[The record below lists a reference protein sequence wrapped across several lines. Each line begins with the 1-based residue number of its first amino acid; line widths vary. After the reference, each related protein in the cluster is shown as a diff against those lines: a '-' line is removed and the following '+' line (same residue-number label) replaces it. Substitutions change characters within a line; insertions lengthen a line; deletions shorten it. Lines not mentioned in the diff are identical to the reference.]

1 MPRKGGVVRRDVL
14 PDPIYNSKLVTRLIN
29 KIMLDGKKGTAEKIL
44 YTAFNKVEAKTGK
57 PAMDVFAT
65 AFLNAPSRSFVKNLI
80 EAQKILVNGSA
91 VKAGYI
97 LKDGDKVEFLQSQ
110 PEPIEAKAE
119 EVDFKIVYEDPDLL
133 VVDKPQGLVVHPCQS
148 TKSGTLVNGL
158 LAKVKDLSGINGKL
172 RPGIVHRLD
181 KNTSGLML
189 VAKNDF
195 AHVELA
201 KMIKEKSVKRKYLAL
216 LDGIVWEN
224 SGHIENFLAR
234 DPKNRKKYAVSATG
248 KLAISNF
255 VVKKR
260 YETCSLV
267 EFSLVTGRTHQIRVH
282 AAYALGCPII
292 GDRLYGTRKPG
303 QRLCLHASQLS
314 FIHPQTKEYVTFD
327 SKCPF

>member
-1 MPRKGGVVRRDVL
+1 MK
-14 PDPIYNSKLVTRLIN
+14 KVTQIQNEDAGKRL
-29 KIMLDGKKGTAEKIL
+29 
-44 YTAFNKVEAKTGK
+44 
-57 PAMDVFAT
+57 DVFAT

-282 AAYALGCPII
+282 SAFI
-292 GDRLYGTRKPG
+292 GHPVVGDELYGKAVKGLRG
-303 QRLCLHASQLS
+303 QLLHSYSLEFRHPRTGDEMKFLS
-314 FIHPQTKEYVTFD
+314 PLPDYFESYIAKLKGFQE
-327 SKCPF
+327 

>member
-1 MPRKGGVVRRDVL
+1 MK
-14 PDPIYNSKLVTRLIN
+14 KVTQIQNEDAGKRL
-29 KIMLDGKKGTAEKIL
+29 
-44 YTAFNKVEAKTGK
+44 
-57 PAMDVFAT
+57 DVFAT

-91 VKAGYI
+91 VKAGFV
-97 LKDGDKVEFLQSQ
+97 LKGGDKVEFLQSQ

-224 SGHIENFLAR
+224 SGHVENFLAR
-234 DPKNRKKYAVSATG
+234 DPKNRKKYTVSATG
-248 KLAISNF
+248 KFAISNF

-282 AAYALGCPII
+282 SAFI
-292 GDRLYGTRKPG
+292 GHPVVGDELYGKAVRGLRG
-303 QRLCLHASQLS
+303 QLLHSYSLEFRHPRTGEEMKFLS
-314 FIHPQTKEYVTFD
+314 PLPDYFENYIAKLKDFQE
-327 SKCPF
+327 

>member
-1 MPRKGGVVRRDVL
+1 MK
-14 PDPIYNSKLVTRLIN
+14 KVTQIQNEDAGKRL
-29 KIMLDGKKGTAEKIL
+29 
-44 YTAFNKVEAKTGK
+44 
-57 PAMDVFAT
+57 DVFAT

-195 AHVELA
+195 AHIELA

-282 AAYALGCPII
+282 SAFI
-292 GDRLYGTRKPG
+292 GHPVVGDELYGKAVKGLRG
-303 QRLCLHASQLS
+303 QLLHSYSLEFRHPRTGEEMKFLS
-314 FIHPQTKEYVTFD
+314 PLPDYFESYIAKLKGFQE
-327 SKCPF
+327 

>member
-1 MPRKGGVVRRDVL
+1 MK
-14 PDPIYNSKLVTRLIN
+14 KVTQIQN
-29 KIMLDGKKGTAEKIL
+29 ED
-44 YTAFNKVEAKTGK
+44 TGK
-57 PAMDVFAT
+57 RLDVFAT

-80 EAQKILVNGSA
+80 EAQKILVNGLA

-97 LKDGDKVEFLQSQ
+97 LKVGDKVEFLQSQ

-119 EVDFKIVYEDPDLL
+119 EVDFKIVCEDSDLL

-282 AAYALGCPII
+282 SAFI
-292 GDRLYGTRKPG
+292 GHPVVGDELYGKAVKGLRG
-303 QRLCLHASQLS
+303 QLLHSYSLEFRHPRTGEEMKFLS
-314 FIHPQTKEYVTFD
+314 PLPDYFEEYIKKLKDFQE
-327 SKCPF
+327 

>member
-1 MPRKGGVVRRDVL
+1 MK
-14 PDPIYNSKLVTRLIN
+14 KVTQIQNEDIGKRL
-29 KIMLDGKKGTAEKIL
+29 
-44 YTAFNKVEAKTGK
+44 
-57 PAMDVFAT
+57 DVFAT

-80 EAQKILVNGSA
+80 EAQKILVNGLA

-97 LKDGDKVEFLQSQ
+97 LKVGDKVEFLQSQ

-119 EVDFKIVYEDPDLL
+119 EVDFKIVCEDSDLL

-282 AAYALGCPII
+282 SAFI
-292 GDRLYGTRKPG
+292 GHPVVGDELYGKAVRGLRG
-303 QRLCLHASQLS
+303 QLLHSYSLEFRHPRTGEEMKFLS
-314 FIHPQTKEYVTFD
+314 PLPDYFESYIAKLKGFQE
-327 SKCPF
+327 

>member
-1 MPRKGGVVRRDVL
+1 MK
-14 PDPIYNSKLVTRLIN
+14 KVTQIQNEDAGKRL
-29 KIMLDGKKGTAEKIL
+29 
-44 YTAFNKVEAKTGK
+44 
-57 PAMDVFAT
+57 DVFAT

-80 EAQKILVNGSA
+80 EAQKILVNGLA

-97 LKDGDKVEFLQSQ
+97 LKVGDKVEFLESQ

-119 EVDFKIVYEDPDLL
+119 EVDFKIVYEDSDLL

-282 AAYALGCPII
+282 SAFI
-292 GDRLYGTRKPG
+292 GHPVVGDELYGKVVRGLRG
-303 QRLCLHASQLS
+303 QLLHSYSLEFRHPRTGEEMKFLS
-314 FIHPQTKEYVTFD
+314 PLPDYFENYIAKLKDFQE
-327 SKCPF
+327 

>member
-1 MPRKGGVVRRDVL
+1 MK
-14 PDPIYNSKLVTRLIN
+14 KVTQIQNKDAGKRL
-29 KIMLDGKKGTAEKIL
+29 
-44 YTAFNKVEAKTGK
+44 
-57 PAMDVFAT
+57 DVFAT

-119 EVDFKIVYEDPDLL
+119 EVDFKIVYEDSDLL

-234 DPKNRKKYAVSATG
+234 DPKNRKKYAVSTAG

-282 AAYALGCPII
+282 SAFI
-292 GDRLYGTRKPG
+292 GHPVVGDELYGKAVKDLRG
-303 QRLCLHASQLS
+303 QLLHSYSLEFRHPRTGEEMKFLS
-314 FIHPQTKEYVTFD
+314 PLPDYFESYIAKLKGFQE
-327 SKCPF
+327 

>member
-1 MPRKGGVVRRDVL
+1 MK
-14 PDPIYNSKLVTRLIN
+14 KVTQIQNEDAGKRL
-29 KIMLDGKKGTAEKIL
+29 
-44 YTAFNKVEAKTGK
+44 
-57 PAMDVFAT
+57 DVFAT

-282 AAYALGCPII
+282 SAFI
-292 GDRLYGTRKPG
+292 GHPVVGDELYGKAVRGLRG
-303 QRLCLHASQLS
+303 QLLHSYSLEFRHPRTAEEMKFLS
-314 FIHPQTKEYVTFD
+314 PLPDYFESYIAKLKGFQE
-327 SKCPF
+327 

>member
-1 MPRKGGVVRRDVL
+1 MK
-14 PDPIYNSKLVTRLIN
+14 KVTQIQNEDAGKRL
-29 KIMLDGKKGTAEKIL
+29 
-44 YTAFNKVEAKTGK
+44 
-57 PAMDVFAT
+57 DVFAT

-91 VKAGYI
+91 VKAGFV
-97 LKDGDKVEFLQSQ
+97 LKGGDKVEFLQSQ

-224 SGHIENFLAR
+224 SGHVENFLAR
-234 DPKNRKKYAVSATG
+234 DPKNRKKYTVSATG
-248 KLAISNF
+248 KFAISNF

-282 AAYALGCPII
+282 SAFI
-292 GDRLYGTRKPG
+292 GHPVVGDELYGKAVKGLRG
-303 QRLCLHASQLS
+303 QLLHSYSLEFRHPRTGEEMKFLS
-314 FIHPQTKEYVTFD
+314 PLPDYFENYIAKLKDFQE
-327 SKCPF
+327 

>member
-1 MPRKGGVVRRDVL
+1 MK
-14 PDPIYNSKLVTRLIN
+14 KVTQIQNEDAGKRL
-29 KIMLDGKKGTAEKIL
+29 
-44 YTAFNKVEAKTGK
+44 
-57 PAMDVFAT
+57 DVFAT

-282 AAYALGCPII
+282 SAFI
-292 GDRLYGTRKPG
+292 GHPVVGDELYGKAVRGLRG
-303 QRLCLHASQLS
+303 QLLHSYSLEFRHPRTGEEMKFLS
-314 FIHPQTKEYVTFD
+314 PLPDYFESYIAKLKGFQE
-327 SKCPF
+327 

>member
-1 MPRKGGVVRRDVL
+1 MK
-14 PDPIYNSKLVTRLIN
+14 KVTQIQNEDAGKRL
-29 KIMLDGKKGTAEKIL
+29 
-44 YTAFNKVEAKTGK
+44 
-57 PAMDVFAT
+57 DVFAT

-97 LKDGDKVEFLQSQ
+97 LKDSDKVEFLQSQ

-282 AAYALGCPII
+282 SAFI
-292 GDRLYGTRKPG
+292 GHPVVGDELYGKAVKGLRG
-303 QRLCLHASQLS
+303 QLLHSYSLEFRHPRTGEEMKFLS
-314 FIHPQTKEYVTFD
+314 PLPDYFENYIAKLKDFQE
-327 SKCPF
+327 

>member
-1 MPRKGGVVRRDVL
+1 MK
-14 PDPIYNSKLVTRLIN
+14 KVTQIQNEDAGKRL
-29 KIMLDGKKGTAEKIL
+29 
-44 YTAFNKVEAKTGK
+44 
-57 PAMDVFAT
+57 DVFAT

-91 VKAGYI
+91 VKAGFV
-97 LKDGDKVEFLQSQ
+97 LKGGDKVEFLQSQ

-119 EVDFKIVYEDPDLL
+119 EVDFKIVYEDSDLL

-282 AAYALGCPII
+282 SAFIGHPVI
-292 GDRLYGTRKPG
+292 GDELYGKAVKGLRG
-303 QRLCLHASQLS
+303 QLLHSYSLEFRHPRTGEEMKFLS
-314 FIHPQTKEYVTFD
+314 PLPDYFESYIEKLKDFQE
-327 SKCPF
+327 

>member
-1 MPRKGGVVRRDVL
+1 MK
-14 PDPIYNSKLVTRLIN
+14 KVTQIQNEDAGKRL
-29 KIMLDGKKGTAEKIL
+29 
-44 YTAFNKVEAKTGK
+44 
-57 PAMDVFAT
+57 DVFAT

-91 VKAGYI
+91 VKAGFV
-97 LKDGDKVEFLQSQ
+97 LKGGDKVEFLQSQ

-224 SGHIENFLAR
+224 SGHVENFLAR

-282 AAYALGCPII
+282 SAFI
-292 GDRLYGTRKPG
+292 GHPVVGDELYGKAVRGLRG
-303 QRLCLHASQLS
+303 QLLHSYSLEFRHPRTGEEMKFLS
-314 FIHPQTKEYVTFD
+314 PLPDYFESYIAKLKSFQE
-327 SKCPF
+327 

>member
-1 MPRKGGVVRRDVL
+1 MK
-14 PDPIYNSKLVTRLIN
+14 KVTQIQNEDAGKRL
-29 KIMLDGKKGTAEKIL
+29 
-44 YTAFNKVEAKTGK
+44 
-57 PAMDVFAT
+57 DVFAT

-282 AAYALGCPII
+282 SAFI
-292 GDRLYGTRKPG
+292 GHPVVGDELYGKEVRGLRG
-303 QRLCLHASQLS
+303 QLLHSYSLEFRHPRTGEEMKFLS
-314 FIHPQTKEYVTFD
+314 PLPDYFESYIAKLKGFQE
-327 SKCPF
+327 

>member
-1 MPRKGGVVRRDVL
+1 MK
-14 PDPIYNSKLVTRLIN
+14 KVTQIQNEDAGKRL
-29 KIMLDGKKGTAEKIL
+29 
-44 YTAFNKVEAKTGK
+44 
-57 PAMDVFAT
+57 DVFAT

-80 EAQKILVNGSA
+80 EAQKILVNGLA

-119 EVDFKIVYEDPDLL
+119 EVDFKIVYEDSDLL

-282 AAYALGCPII
+282 SAFI
-292 GDRLYGTRKPG
+292 GHPVVGDELYGKAVRGLRG
-303 QRLCLHASQLS
+303 QLLHSYSLEFRHPRTGEEMKFLS
-314 FIHPQTKEYVTFD
+314 PLPDYFESYIAKLKGFQE
-327 SKCPF
+327 

>member
-1 MPRKGGVVRRDVL
+1 MK
-14 PDPIYNSKLVTRLIN
+14 KVTQIQNEDAGKRL
-29 KIMLDGKKGTAEKIL
+29 
-44 YTAFNKVEAKTGK
+44 
-57 PAMDVFAT
+57 DVFAT

-80 EAQKILVNGSA
+80 EAQKILVNGLA

-97 LKDGDKVEFLQSQ
+97 LKVGDKVEFLESQ

-119 EVDFKIVYEDPDLL
+119 EVDFKIVYEDSDLL

-282 AAYALGCPII
+282 SAFI
-292 GDRLYGTRKPG
+292 GHPVVGDELYGKAVRGLRG
-303 QRLCLHASQLS
+303 QLLHSYSLEFRHPRTGEEMKFLS
-314 FIHPQTKEYVTFD
+314 PLPDYFENYIAKLKDFQE
-327 SKCPF
+327 

>member
-1 MPRKGGVVRRDVL
+1 MK
-14 PDPIYNSKLVTRLIN
+14 KVTQIQNEDAGKRL
-29 KIMLDGKKGTAEKIL
+29 
-44 YTAFNKVEAKTGK
+44 
-57 PAMDVFAT
+57 DVFAT

-97 LKDGDKVEFLQSQ
+97 LKGGDKVEFLQSQ

-282 AAYALGCPII
+282 SAFI
-292 GDRLYGTRKPG
+292 GHPVVGDELYGKAVRDLRG
-303 QRLCLHASQLS
+303 QLLHSYSLEFRHPRTGEEMKFLS
-314 FIHPQTKEYVTFD
+314 PLPDYFESYIAKLKGFQE
-327 SKCPF
+327 

>member
-1 MPRKGGVVRRDVL
+1 MK
-14 PDPIYNSKLVTRLIN
+14 KVTQIQNEDAGKRL
-29 KIMLDGKKGTAEKIL
+29 
-44 YTAFNKVEAKTGK
+44 
-57 PAMDVFAT
+57 DVFAT
-65 AFLNAPSRSFVKNLI
+65 AFLNAPSRSFVKNLKKKK
-80 EAQKILVNGSA
+80 KILVNGSA
-91 VKAGYI
+91 VKAGFV
-97 LKDGDKVEFLQSQ
+97 LKGGDKVEFLQSQ

-224 SGHIENFLAR
+224 SGHVENFLAR
-234 DPKNRKKYAVSATG
+234 DPKNRKKYTVSATG
-248 KLAISNF
+248 KFAISNF

-282 AAYALGCPII
+282 SAFI
-292 GDRLYGTRKPG
+292 GHPVVGDELYGKAVRGLRG
-303 QRLCLHASQLS
+303 QLLHSYSLEFRHPRTGEEMKFLS
-314 FIHPQTKEYVTFD
+314 PLPDYFENYIAKLKDFQE
-327 SKCPF
+327 

>member
-1 MPRKGGVVRRDVL
+1 MK
-14 PDPIYNSKLVTRLIN
+14 KVTQIQN
-29 KIMLDGKKGTAEKIL
+29 ED
-44 YTAFNKVEAKTGK
+44 TGK
-57 PAMDVFAT
+57 RLDVFAT

-80 EAQKILVNGSA
+80 EAQKILVNGLA

-97 LKDGDKVEFLQSQ
+97 LKVGDKVEFLQSQ

-119 EVDFKIVYEDPDLL
+119 EVDFKIVYEDSDLL

-260 YETCSLV
+260 YEICSLV

-282 AAYALGCPII
+282 SAFI
-292 GDRLYGTRKPG
+292 GHPVVGDELYGKAVKGLRG
-303 QRLCLHASQLS
+303 QLLHSYSLEFRHPRTGEEMKFLS
-314 FIHPQTKEYVTFD
+314 PLPDYFEEYIKKLKDFQE
-327 SKCPF
+327 

>member
-1 MPRKGGVVRRDVL
+1 MK
-14 PDPIYNSKLVTRLIN
+14 KVTQIQNKDAGKRL
-29 KIMLDGKKGTAEKIL
+29 
-44 YTAFNKVEAKTGK
+44 
-57 PAMDVFAT
+57 DVFAT

-234 DPKNRKKYAVSATG
+234 DPKNRKKYAVSTAG

-282 AAYALGCPII
+282 SAFI
-292 GDRLYGTRKPG
+292 GHPVVGDELYGKAVKDLRG
-303 QRLCLHASQLS
+303 QLLHSYSLEFRHPRTGEEMKFLS
-314 FIHPQTKEYVTFD
+314 PLPDYFESYIAKLKGFQE
-327 SKCPF
+327 

>member
-1 MPRKGGVVRRDVL
+1 MK
-14 PDPIYNSKLVTRLIN
+14 KVTQIQN
-29 KIMLDGKKGTAEKIL
+29 ED
-44 YTAFNKVEAKTGK
+44 TGK
-57 PAMDVFAT
+57 RLDVFAT

-80 EAQKILVNGSA
+80 EAQKILVNGLA

-97 LKDGDKVEFLQSQ
+97 LKVGDKVDFLQSQ

-119 EVDFKIVYEDPDLL
+119 EVDFKIVYEDSDLL

-282 AAYALGCPII
+282 SAFI
-292 GDRLYGTRKPG
+292 GHPVVGDELYGKAVRGLRG
-303 QRLCLHASQLS
+303 QLLHSYSLEFRHPRTGEEMKFLS
-314 FIHPQTKEYVTFD
+314 PLPDYFESYIAKLKGFQE
-327 SKCPF
+327 